1 MSCVKYLPEHSNR
14 IKIHFRQP
22 LWSEMVAAQSV
33 VALNVTKNN
42 CTYDYLEHFNLAKFY
57 LREHTNKLPCLRVT
71 RWYFLED
78 ENEIGRYHS
87 GVPF

>member
-1 MSCVKYLPEHSNR
+1 
-14 IKIHFRQP
+14 
-22 LWSEMVAAQSV
+22 MVRNGGSAVCGGFKHNKKQ
-33 VALNVTKNN
+33 LH
-42 CTYDYLEHFNLAKFY
+42 DYFEHFNLAKFNY

-87 GVPF
+87 AGVPF